1 MNYIILFIIFLFIFS
16 LFILFLYLLKI
27 KILKLENKIIY
38 LFKEKTNQIPS
49 IYEITKDYLNK
60 HEEIFQEI
68 LILKKKDY
76 SENTYYNTLIEK
88 TNTYKLIHNELDFIF
103 RVCNTNPKIEKDP
116 KFNLIKNNILNKSS
130 EIWDNLVLYKS
141 IVRKYNNLI
150 KLKNFTIIWL
160 IIPINSIISI

>member
-1 MNYIILFIIFLFIFS
+1 MNYIVLFIIFILIFCLFIF
-16 LFILFLYLLKI
+16 FLLLLNY
-27 KILKLENKIIY
+27 KILKLEKKIIY

-76 SENTYYNTLIEK
+76 SENTFYITLIEK
-88 TNTYKLIHNELDFIF
+88 TNIYKLIHNELDFIF
-103 RVCNTNPKIEKDP
+103 RICNTNPKIEKDP

-141 IVRKYNNLI
+141 IVKKYNNLI
-150 KLKNFTIIWL
+150 KLKNITIIWL
-160 IIPINSIISI
+160 LIPIHSIISI